1 MSYFGGWILVIFG
14 NHSAT
19 LFFIILSCFQVL
31 SQSDEHSGQ
40 IARLTTE
47 LEQSHKKNSEM
58 KREINER
65 KVLSNQLQEIEILSQ
80 RFGISGGF

>member
-1 MSYFGGWILVIFG
+1 M
-14 NHSAT
+14 
-19 LFFIILSCFQVL
+19 L

-65 KVLSNQLQEIEILSQ
+65 KVLSNQLQEVGRFHEIFIMKVQSKLFRSVYFVSF
-80 RFGISGGF
+80 RITKGGWENCI

>member
-1 MSYFGGWILVIFG
+1 M
-14 NHSAT
+14 
-19 LFFIILSCFQVL
+19 L

-65 KVLSNQLQEIEILSQ
+65 KVLSNQLQEVGRFHEIFIMKVKSTLNLFSLSLSF
-80 RFGISGGF
+80 RTTKGGWENCI